1 MSSMS
6 NTAADNEA
14 YEHGCEQ
21 DCKSEHCD
29 VLILS
34 DPSFYQHL
42 ASITGEIDEQR
53 DIKKP

>member
-1 MSSMS
+1 MS

-21 DCKSEHCD
+21 DCKSEHRD

-53 DIKKP
+53 DIKKT